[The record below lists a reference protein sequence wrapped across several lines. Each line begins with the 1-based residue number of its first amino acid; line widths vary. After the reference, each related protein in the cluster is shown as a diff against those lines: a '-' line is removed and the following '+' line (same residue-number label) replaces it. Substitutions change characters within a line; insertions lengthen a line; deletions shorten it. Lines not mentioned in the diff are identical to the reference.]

1 MGRKHGQRRSAA
13 KEVTASPATETGIRN
28 LMIAACAQIWDAS
41 YAEFYG
47 QRIFEAGPWTA
58 QTLREITADNAADK
72 TGMENMRRYQVVQV
86 AHRVADQIE
95 IDESRAGAVGS
106 RGSAAAVNGSRSEG
120 NPDVPGD
127 TAVPAAAKMQHRNG
141 EQGRRAGNT
150 SSQRGVSAGL
160 ASVVTERQLGEN
172 AVPHQAN
179 TAAHSGVLENVSGE
193 VETAAPAEQS
203 SAHLAASVVTQFI
216 GMLSRHSYHPLA
228 LQKVTT
234 GYEQQWNKSV
244 GVALLE
250 LQQEF
255 KIEDVVA
262 KYSGLCD
269 MSKELFLRELRGKAT
284 RILAY
289 KKRRSKGK
297 QA

>member
-1 MGRKHGQRRSAA
+1 
-13 KEVTASPATETGIRN
+13 
-28 LMIAACAQIWDAS
+28 MIAACAQIWDAS

-95 IDESRAGAVGS
+95 NVESRATVVVRP
-106 RGSAAAVNGSRSEG
+106 RGSAAAVDGSRSEG

-150 SSQRGVSAGL
+150 SSQRCVSAGL
-160 ASVVTERQLGEN
+160 ASVVTERQLGGN

-179 TAAHSGVLENVSGE
+179 TVAHSGVLENVSGE

-228 LQKVTT
+228 LQKVTA

-244 GVALLE
+244 GVALRE

-255 KIEDVVA
+255 QIEDVVA